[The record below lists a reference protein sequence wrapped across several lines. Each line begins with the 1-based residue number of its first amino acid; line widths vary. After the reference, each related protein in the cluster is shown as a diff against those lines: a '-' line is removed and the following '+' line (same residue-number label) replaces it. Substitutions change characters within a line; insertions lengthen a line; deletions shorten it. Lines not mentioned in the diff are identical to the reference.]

1 MRAGAERTRKDRH
14 GHIQARGV
22 EHSFVRKDC
31 LPGTFHSFFH
41 RTFFNREA
49 AAVSSI
55 PSVGTAGQLAPCPQS
70 ALFVGADIPGLIWR
84 DASLEEQVDPK
95 TASFDRTGDTF
106 LSHLHGGNTIDI
118 ELTEPRW
125 ARTADVQVLC
135 LPEPDFKPQSP
146 APAASD
152 QPVAAREMA
161 KETTREITTGTI
173 LRARYVLGKVLGRG
187 GNCIVYQAQDLHR
200 LSADESEGSQI
211 AVKVLL
217 PELRSNA
224 HALTRMKRE
233 FRQMQCLTHP
243 GITRVFDL
251 DCEGED
257 WFMTMELV
265 QGQTVNAWM
274 HENASGREAL
284 RVINAC
290 CDALAQAHDLKILHG
305 DLKPSNVLV
314 AADGSIKIIDFGS
327 APSPGAHAAEGSD
340 LSLAATP
347 SYGSPQVLAGSTAE
361 PRDDVFSL
369 ACLSYAILSRGLHPF
384 SRKSS
389 LDAFNAQMRPTY
401 VPGIPPRLFDIIVRG
416 LAWEREQRPAS
427 VREFMHALNSS
438 DLSRS
443 SALVRG
449 SVIAGPASEQR
460 AAESPPETRLPE
472 PEPTVLSANS
482 LQDVEQLLRV
492 DTEAAGLLSLPALHT
507 DFTGKSRSSA
517 LAAETKR
524 SLIVL
529 GIVLAGAVSFMLQ
542 ALNDGPPKPVTTAQ
556 IAPVA
561 APAIVTATA
570 PATASE
576 PVAEIAPAA
585 TVEVPQVPANAPG
598 VITFDSPAI
607 EAGSAQTLVA
617 ITLKRLQSTRGTA
630 KVAWRIDKGTAQP
643 GVDYEQVEPQV
654 IRFIEGQPA
663 RSIFIPLLN
672 SGDVRGPRTF
682 TVLLQKVAGGPVL
695 GSISKVTV
703 TIPPLHDRAAAS
715 RGAQS
720 LASE

>member
-1 MRAGAERTRKDRH
+1 M
-14 GHIQARGV
+14 
-22 EHSFVRKDC
+22 
-31 LPGTFHSFFH
+31 
-41 RTFFNREA
+41 
-49 AAVSSI
+49 SSI
-55 PSVGTAGQLAPCPQS
+55 PSVGPAGQLAPCPQS
-70 ALFVGADIPGLIWR
+70 PLFIGADIPGLVWR
-84 DASLEEQVDPK
+84 DASADEEGDPK
-95 TASFDRTGDTF
+95 TAGFERTVAF
-106 LSHLHGGNTIDI
+106 LSYLHGGNTTDL
-118 ELTEPRW
+118 ELTEPR
-125 ARTADVQVLC
+125 ARTTDVQALC
-135 LPEPDFKPQSP
+135 LPDPEFKPESP
-146 APAASD
+146 APPAHD
-152 QPVAAREMA
+152 QPSAPPAAAREVA
-161 KETTREITTGTI
+161 TREITTGTV
-173 LRARYVLGKVLGRG
+173 LRSRYVLGKILGRG

-200 LSADESEGSQI
+200 MSTDESEGSEI

-217 PELRSNA
+217 PELRTNA

-243 GITRVFDL
+243 GIARVFDL

-265 QGQTVNAWM
+265 EGRTVNIWM
-274 HENASGREAL
+274 HDNASGREAL

-290 CDALAQAHDLKILHG
+290 CDALAHAHDLKILHG

-314 AADGSIKIIDFGS
+314 AAGGSIKIIDFGS

-347 SYGSPQVLAGSTAE
+347 SYGSPQLLAGNTAE

-389 LDAFNAQMRPTY
+389 LDACNAQMRPAY
-401 VPGIPPRLFDIIVRG
+401 VPGIPPRLFDVIVRG

-427 VREFMHALNSS
+427 VREFMHALISS

-443 SALVRG
+443 SALARDP
-449 SVIAGPASEQR
+449 VIVEPASPQTAEPSP
-460 AAESPPETRLPE
+460 AARLPE
-472 PEPTVLSANS
+472 PEPTVLIANS
-482 LQDVEQLLRV
+482 LQDVEPLLRA
-492 DTEAAGLLSLPALHT
+492 DTEAAELLSLPALHT
-507 DFTGKSRSSA
+507 DFTGDSRDGA

-529 GIVLAGAVSFMLQ
+529 GIVLVGTVSFILQ
-542 ALNDGPPKPVTTAQ
+542 ALNESPPKPVAPVHT
-556 IAPVA
+556 APVA
-561 APAIVTATA
+561 APAIVAA
-570 PATASE
+570 AVPVTASE
-576 PVAEIAPAA
+576 PIPEAAPPVVAE
-585 TVEVPQVPANAPG
+585 VPREPVNAPG
-598 VITFDSPAI
+598 VITFDSPMI

-630 KVAWRIDKGTAQP
+630 KVAWRIDKGTARP
-643 GVDYEQVEPQV
+643 GVDYAQMEPQV

-672 SGDVRGPRTF
+672 SGDARGPRTF
-682 TVLLQKVAGGPVL
+682 TVSLQKVAGGPLL
-695 GSISKVTV
+695 GSISKVSV
-703 TIPPLHDRAAAS
+703 TIPPLHDRAASS

>member
-1 MRAGAERTRKDRH
+1 M
-14 GHIQARGV
+14 
-22 EHSFVRKDC
+22 
-31 LPGTFHSFFH
+31 
-41 RTFFNREA
+41 
-49 AAVSSI
+49 SSI
-55 PSVGTAGQLAPCPQS
+55 PSIGTAGQLAPCPQS
-70 ALFVGADIPGLIWR
+70 PLFIGADIPGLVWR
-84 DASLEEQVDPK
+84 DEALEEEADPK
-95 TASFDRTGDTF
+95 TAGFDRSAGARTTDLLRFDLEAAAAPHGDPSFRDESTF

-118 ELTEPRW
+118 ELTEPR
-125 ARTADVQVLC
+125 ARTAEVQALC
-135 LPEPDFKPQSP
+135 LPDPEFDPKSP
-146 APAASD
+146 APPASD
-152 QPVAAREMA
+152 QPSAPPAAAREIA
-161 KETTREITTGTI
+161 TREITTGTV
-173 LRARYVLGKVLGRG
+173 LRSRYVLGKVLGRG

-200 LSADESEGSQI
+200 LSTDEREGSQI

-217 PELRSNA
+217 PELRTNG

-243 GITRVFDL
+243 GIARVFDL

-265 QGQTVNAWM
+265 EGQTVNVWM
-274 HENASGREAL
+274 RDNASGREAL

-314 AADGSIKIIDFGS
+314 AAGGSIKIIDFGS

-347 SYGSPQVLAGSTAE
+347 SYGSPQVLAGNTAE

-389 LDAFNAQMRPTY
+389 LDAFNAQMRPAY
-401 VPGIPPRLFDIIVRG
+401 VPGIPPRLFDVIVRG

-427 VREFMHALNSS
+427 VREFMHALISS

-443 SALVRG
+443 SALARDP
-449 SVIAGPASEQR
+449 VIVEPASEQT
-460 AAESPPETRLPE
+460 AEPTAEPSSAPRLPE
-472 PEPTVLSANS
+472 PEPKVLIANS
-482 LQDVEQLLRV
+482 LQDVEQLLSV
-492 DTEAAGLLSLPALHT
+492 DTEAAGLLSLPALDT
-507 DFTGKSRSSA
+507 DFIANGRSDA

-529 GIVLAGAVSFMLQ
+529 GIVFAGTLSFILQ
-542 ALNDGPPKPVTTAQ
+542 ALNESPPKPVAPLHTAP
-556 IAPVA
+556 AA
-561 APAIVTATA
+561 APAIVAAAA
-570 PATASE
+570 PVTVSELVPEAAPPAVAEVPRE
-576 PVAEIAPAA
+576 PV
-585 TVEVPQVPANAPG
+585 NAPG
-598 VITFDSPAI
+598 VITFDSPMI

-617 ITLKRLQSTRGTA
+617 ITLKRLQSTRGAA
-630 KVAWRIDKGTAQP
+630 KVAWRIDQGTARP
-643 GVDYEQVEPQV
+643 GVDYEQMEPQV
-654 IRFIEGQPA
+654 IRFVEGQPA

-672 SGDVRGPRTF
+672 SGDARGPRTF
-682 TVLLQKVAGGPVL
+682 TVSLQKVAGGPLL
-695 GSISKVTV
+695 GSISKVSV
-703 TIPPLHDRAAAS
+703 TIPPPHDRAAAS
-715 RGAQS
+715 SRAQS